1 MTFKES
7 WRHLYGITGIW
18 SKKTDRRRPNVPT
31 HDVAGLA
38 VRLLLHGIERLSSE
52 LDVADHAGEAIHVE
66 DLVHGG
72 ASRPFS
78 NDVFPTAGT
87 AAWKIRGYLLQRNS

>member
-1 MTFKES
+1 M
-7 WRHLYGITGIW
+7 
-18 SKKTDRRRPNVPT
+18 PT